1 MHFGKRDLVPI
12 FPPWFSSQINRNLA
26 KTYVLYICESLY
38 VEVEMTLRLFFLNIS
53 RPPGNIVR
61 RITPYT
67 AWEELPYRERQ
78 GWQNR
83 GSTRKNIFALKT
95 LLRQNTKY
103 HVHKTQKNTK
113 LFYCKRFPKS
123 IQTRNEKDERIWPL
137 WTNIESNDN

>member
-1 MHFGKRDLVPI
+1 MFLHFGKRDLVPI

-38 VEVEMTLRLFFLNIS
+38 VEVGMTLRLFFLNIS

-83 GSTRKNIFALKT
+83 RSTRKNLSEERT
-95 LLRQNTKY
+95 PLRQSTKY
-103 HVHKTQKNTK
+103 DYTK
-113 LFYCKRFPKS
+113 RKKY
-123 IQTRNEKDERIWPL
+123 
-137 WTNIESNDN
+137 